1 MRTPR
6 WLAEATAWSA
16 ALVLV
21 AGVIGAWSI
30 RAPTPA
36 RRPRPRRRRCRT
48 SARCVRPCRC
58 RRPSRCPAA
67 GAARRARPRARTA
80 TGPQYDAPPAQTAP
94 PEQRYAFLAGIT
106 DYRAPT
112 HDTIG
117 AANDARFIAA
127 LLERNGWLPQ
137 NIRVVTD
144 GEATGAAIRSGLA
157 WLAGKSTPGTFTLFH
172 YSGHVKQVGSTEKL
186 WPVDRAFVT
195 DSEMGSLLSRGTGKL
210 WVDIA
215 GCEAGGFMGSLP
227 SSRVLFS
234 GSSRSNQKSYEYPEW
249 GESIWTG
256 LLFDIGTG
264 QGAADADHERP
275 GHRPARRCATRRTTP
290 RRSPAGSARTARRP
304 PRPPATPCVAGRSP
318 TRPPDRPALRRS
330 RTPATMCT
338 QVADS

>member
-1 MRTPR
+1 VKTPR
-6 WLAEATAWSA
+6 WFAEATAWTA

-21 AGVIGAWSI
+21 VGVIGAWSI
-30 RAPTPA
+30 RGIDTRQEAQADTPVLQTV
-36 RRPRPRRRRCRT
+36 REVHTKVPVRT
-48 SARCVRPCRC
+48 T
-58 RRPSRCPAA
+58 
-67 GAARRARPRARTA
+67 ARTA
-80 TGPQYDAPPAQTAP
+80 TRRPSTVAGLPELGPPPGPQYDPPPAQTAA
-94 PEQRYAFLAGIT
+94 PEQRFAFIAGIT
-106 DYRAPT
+106 HYRAPT

-117 AANDARFIAA
+117 AANDARFVAA

-157 WLAGKSTPGTFTLFH
+157 WLASKSTPGTFTLFH

-186 WPVDRAFVT
+186 WPVDRAFIT
-195 DSEMGSLLSRGTGKL
+195 DNELAGLLAPGTGKM

-215 GCEAGGFMGSLP
+215 GCEAGGFMGGLP

-264 QGAADADHERP
+264 QGAADADHDGRVTTGEALRY
-275 GHRPARRCATRRTTP
+275 AAYYAQAITRGQTP
-290 RRSPAGSARTARRP
+290 YGPQIPQVAGDPIRGWTLAD
-304 PRPPATPCVAGRSP
+304 PPA
-318 TRPPDRPALRRS
+318 
-330 RTPATMCT
+330 
-338 QVADS
+338 

>member
-1 MRTPR
+1 VKTPR
-6 WLAEATAWSA
+6 WLAEVVAWAA

-30 RAPTPA
+30 RGVDTAPEAQAETPVVETVREVHTKVPVKTKKA
-36 RRPRPRRRRCRT
+36 APAKPRRT
-48 SARCVRPCRC
+48 T
-58 RRPSRCPAA
+58 AA
-67 GAARRARPRARTA
+67 ALPPLGPPP
-80 TGPQYDAPPAQTAP
+80 GPQYDPAPAQTAP
-94 PEQRYAFLAGIT
+94 PEQRFAFIAGIT
-106 DYRAPT
+106 NYRSPT

-157 WLAGKSTPGTFTLFH
+157 WLASKSTPGTFTLFH
-172 YSGHVKQVGSTEKL
+172 YSGHVKQAGSTEKL
-186 WPVDRAFVT
+186 WPVDRAFIP
-195 DSEMGSLLSRGTGKL
+195 DSELAGLLNRGTGKL

-215 GCEAGGFMGSLP
+215 GCEAGGFMGGLP

-234 GSSRSNQKSYEYPEW
+234 GSSRGDQKSYEYPEW

-264 QGAADADHERP
+264 QGAADADRDGRVTAGEALRYATYYAQAITRGQRP
-275 GHRPARRCATRRTTP
+275 YGPQ
-290 RRSPAGSARTARRP
+290 SPQVAGDPIRGWTLAD
-304 PRPPATPCVAGRSP
+304 PPA
-318 TRPPDRPALRRS
+318 
-330 RTPATMCT
+330 
-338 QVADS
+338 

>member
-1 MRTPR
+1 VKTPR
-6 WLAEATAWSA
+6 WLAEVVAWAA

-21 AGVIGAWSI
+21 AGIIGAWSI
-30 RAPTPA
+30 RGVDTTQDAQAETPVVEPVREVHTKVPVKAKKAAPA
-36 RRPRPRRRRCRT
+36 T
-48 SARCVRPCRC
+48 S
-58 RRPSRCPAA
+58 SRSRAA
-67 GAARRARPRARTA
+67 ALPPLGPPP
-80 TGPQYDAPPAQTAP
+80 GPQYDPRPAATAP
-94 PEQRYAFLAGIT
+94 PEQRFAFIAGIT

-144 GEATGAAIRSGLA
+144 GEATGSAIRSGLA
-157 WLAGKSTPGTFTLFH
+157 WLASKSTPGTFTLFH

-186 WPVDRAFVT
+186 WPVDRSFIP
-195 DSEMGSLLSRGTGKL
+195 DSELAGLLNRGTGKM

-215 GCEAGGFMGSLP
+215 GCEAGGFMAGLP

-234 GSSRSNQKSYEYPEW
+234 GSSRSDQKSYEYPQW

-264 QGAADADHERP
+264 QGAADADHDGRITAGEALRYATYYAQALTRGQRP
-275 GHRPARRCATRRTTP
+275 YGPQ
-290 RRSPAGSARTARRP
+290 SPQVAGDPIRGWTLAD
-304 PRPPATPCVAGRSP
+304 PPA
-318 TRPPDRPALRRS
+318 
-330 RTPATMCT
+330 
-338 QVADS
+338 

>member
-6 WLAEATAWSA
+6 WLAEATAWTA

-21 AGVIGAWSI
+21 AGLIGAWSI
-30 RAPTPA
+30 RSIDTRQEAQAETPVVDTI
-36 RRPRPRRRRCRT
+36 RQVHTKVPVQGTKP
-48 SARCVRPCRC
+48 VPG
-58 RRPSRCPAA
+58 SRSRAA
-67 GAARRARPRARTA
+67 ALVPVLGPPP
-80 TGPQYDAPPAQTAP
+80 GPQYDAPPAQTAP
-94 PEQRYAFLAGIT
+94 PEQRFAFLAGIT
-106 DYRAPT
+106 NYRAPT

-127 LLERNGWLPQ
+127 LLERNGWLPE

-227 SSRVLFS
+227 SSRVMFS
-234 GSSRSNQKSYEYPEW
+234 GSSRSTQKSYEYPAW

-264 QGAADADHERP
+264 QGAADADHDGRVTAGEALRYATYYAQAITRGQRP
-275 GHRPARRCATRRTTP
+275 YGPQ
-290 RRSPAGSARTARRP
+290 SPQVGGDTIRGWTLAD
-304 PRPPATPCVAGRSP
+304 PPA
-318 TRPPDRPALRRS
+318 
-330 RTPATMCT
+330 
-338 QVADS
+338 

>member
-1 MRTPR
+1 MKTPR
-6 WLAEATAWSA
+6 WLAEATAWAA

-30 RAPTPA
+30 RGIDTRQEAQADTPVLQTVREVHTKVPVKTTTKTA
-36 RRPRPRRRRCRT
+36 APRRST
-48 SARCVRPCRC
+48 VEGL
-58 RRPSRCPAA
+58 PAL
-67 GAARRARPRARTA
+67 GPPP
-80 TGPQYDAPPAQTAP
+80 GPQYDPPPAQTAA
-94 PEQRYAFLAGIT
+94 PEQRFAFIAGIT

-117 AANDARFIAA
+117 AANDARFVAA

-186 WPVDRAFVT
+186 WPVDRSFIPDTELAGLLAP
-195 DSEMGSLLSRGTGKL
+195 GSGKM
-210 WVDIA
+210 WIDIA
-215 GCEAGGFMGSLP
+215 GCEAGGFMGGLP

-234 GSSRSNQKSYEYPEW
+234 GSSKSSQKSYEYPQW

-264 QGAADADHERP
+264 QGAADADHDGRVTAGEALRYASYYAQAITRGQRP
-275 GHRPARRCATRRTTP
+275 YGPQTP
-290 RRSPAGSARTARRP
+290 QVAGDPIRGWTLAD
-304 PRPPATPCVAGRSP
+304 PPA
-318 TRPPDRPALRRS
+318 
-330 RTPATMCT
+330 
-338 QVADS
+338 